1 MNTGF
6 QSPSIPL
13 RSIHR
18 LIHNVVPQLT
28 FSFYRHHRIQTDF
41 SGGQLTTEGGLLP
54 LRAFDQRHGL
64 SQSVAELLCE
74 ERDLGRLQHA
84 IPALLAQRVYGI
96 VAGYEDA
103 NDAQRLRLDPVFQM
117 LADSPLQEP
126 LGSQPTLSR
135 WENSVTAQEVVGLN
149 HILVEWFV
157 RLCAR
162 QVRQRGEIVLDM
174 DATEDPTHGQQQ
186 LSLFNGHFHET
197 CYHPLLLFERHTGC
211 LLSVRLR
218 RGNCVS
224 YSRAVAMLR
233 PVLKRL
239 RAAFPQVRIRF
250 CGDAG
255 FAVPGLYEL
264 LEQYGVHYAI
274 RFPSHRFVQQRVE
287 KLRKL
292 VEQAQQDTGRE
303 YRIYTVFHHYAPV
316 WQRARRLCV
325 EIHYPDQR
333 LPVRA
338 IITNM
343 EESPQQVTEF
353 YNGRGECENRIE
365 ELKNGFHADRL
376 SCHRFV
382 ANCFRLFL
390 YSMAYNLVNFFRQR
404 HVPLPWRSLQI
415 ETLRVQLFKLGA
427 QVYRTARSIRVRF
440 ATGWP
445 FASLFCRVARSFSS
459 A

>member
-1 MNTGF
+1 MI
-6 QSPSIPL
+6 Q
-13 RSIHR
+13 
-18 LIHNVVPQLT
+18 NVVSQLI
-28 FSFYRHHRIQTDF
+28 FSFYRHCPIQADF
-41 SGGQLTTEGGLLP
+41 SGGQLTSDGGLLP
-54 LRAFDQRHGL
+54 LRAFDQRHHLTESVTQVLCDGRDSGRIKHAL
-64 SQSVAELLCE
+64 S
-74 ERDLGRLQHA
+74 
-84 IPALLAQRVYGI
+84 ALLAQRLYGM

-117 LADSPLQEP
+117 LADYSLQEP

-135 WENSVTAQEVVGLN
+135 WENSVTAQEVVRLN
-149 HILVEWFV
+149 HLLVEWFV
-157 RLCAR
+157 RLGGR
-162 QVRQRGEIVLDM
+162 QVRQRGEIVLDL
-174 DATEDPTHGQQQ
+174 DSTEDPTHGQQQ
-186 LSLFNGHFHET
+186 LSLFNGHFRET
-197 CYHPLLLFERHTGC
+197 CYHPLLLFERHSGS

-224 YSRAVAMLR
+224 YNRAVALVR

-239 RAAFPQVRIRF
+239 RAAFPAVPIRF

-255 FAVPGLYEL
+255 FAVPELYEL
-264 LEQYGVHYAI
+264 LEEYGVRYAI
-274 RFPSHRFVQQRVE
+274 RFPSHCFVQQKVE
-287 KLRKL
+287 ELRKW
-292 VEQAQQDTGRE
+292 VAQAHQDTGRE
-303 YRIYTVFHHYAPV
+303 YRLYTVFHHYAPA
-316 WQRARRLCV
+316 WGRARRLCV

-343 EESPQQVTEF
+343 DGSPQQVTEF

-382 ANCFRLFL
+382 ANCFRLL
-390 YSMAYNLVNFFRQR
+390 LHSLAYNLVNFFRQR
-404 HVPLPWRSLQI
+404 HLPLPWRSLQI
-415 ETLRVQLFKLGA
+415 ETLRVQFFKLGA
-427 QVYRTARSIRVRF
+427 QVYRTARCIRVRF

-445 FASLFCRVARSFSS
+445 FAAWFCRVARGFSS